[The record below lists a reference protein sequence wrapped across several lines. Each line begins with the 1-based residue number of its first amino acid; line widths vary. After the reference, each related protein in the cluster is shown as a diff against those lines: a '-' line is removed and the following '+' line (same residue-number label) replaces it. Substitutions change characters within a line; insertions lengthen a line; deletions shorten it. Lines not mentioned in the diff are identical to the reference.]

1 MKCSENRTENQL
13 QKHEWM
19 CVRQLLILIKMREI
33 KHMVSNTL
41 FLVQERF
48 RGIFVINDRQML
60 YIAWFIGS
68 LSMFVLNLLI
78 CSFVH
83 ILIFFFGAITFI

>member
-1 MKCSENRTENQL
+1 
-13 QKHEWM
+13 M
-19 CVRQLLILIKMREI
+19 CVRQLLILIKMRDF

-83 ILIFFFGAITFI
+83 INFSLVL